1 MTLRNSGLGKV
12 VLQPGVIDD
21 PGDGN
26 AIPVNVSGHVPL
38 VTAGAETRTI
48 ADATKAGLT
57 LDLYLKTDGGDC
69 VVTTASPA
77 NQTGNN
83 TLTFA
88 DVGDHLRLGSIED
101 GSDFEW
107 RIVANDGVALSTV

>member
-1 MTLRNSGLGKV
+1 MALRNSGLGKV
-12 VLQPGVIDD
+12 VLQPGVIAD

-26 AIPVNVSGHVPL
+26 AIPSNVSGHVPL
-38 VTAGAETRTI
+38 VTGGGGETRTI

-57 LDLYLKTDGGDC
+57 LDLYLKTDGSDC
-69 VVTTASPA
+69 VVTAASPV
-77 NQTGNN
+77 NQAGN
-83 TLTFA
+83 TIMTFA

-107 RIVANDGVALSTV
+107 RVVANDGVALS

>member
-1 MTLRNSGLGKV
+1 MAQSYVHRGGSKAPHLV
-12 VLQPGVIDD
+12 AD

-26 AIPVNVSGHVPL
+26 AISSSSSGYVPL
-38 VTAGAETRTI
+38 VSAGAETRTL
-48 ADATKAGLT
+48 ADAGRAGLT
-57 LDLYLKTDGGDC
+57 LDLYFKTDGGDC
-69 VVTTASPA
+69 VVTIASPV

-88 DVGDHLRLGSIED
+88 DVGDHIRLASIED

-107 RIVANDGVALSTV
+107 RVITNDGVALSTV